1 MIFKNDQADIGPIT
15 TKLTKVS
22 PGVYTIRGGY
32 ISQPGEW
39 NLCTLSNVCILTNF
53 AFHSLSLPHVSI
65 KFINTFFVFE
75 LCQILTLG

>member
-39 NLCTLSNVCILTNF
+39 NVVMAAHLHQLLALQNLIQHNPL
-53 AFHSLSLPHVSI
+53 L
-65 KFINTFFVFE
+65 
-75 LCQILTLG
+75 